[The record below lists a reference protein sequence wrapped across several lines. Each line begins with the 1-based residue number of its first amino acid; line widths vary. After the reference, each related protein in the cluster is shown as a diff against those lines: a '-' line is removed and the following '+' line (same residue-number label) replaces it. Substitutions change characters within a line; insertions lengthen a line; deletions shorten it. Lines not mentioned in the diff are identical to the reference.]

1 MKKIHTIIFLFLGL
15 LYDGQLVL
23 NSPPAPNTVVT
34 DPNSIRLLPGF
45 SLSSSS
51 GTFHAYLGGNPT
63 SPVFNGQNSDLSG
76 VNENYVYARTYLEPK
91 TSSDPT
97 AKQIQSIS
105 FFDGLGKPRQEI
117 VIHGSPAGNDL
128 VAHIP
133 YDQFGRQVEDWLP
146 VPMTSLNGNIQA
158 PPTTSGY
165 YKTSSGSVDGLIHGK
180 KNLENSPLDRLL
192 SYTGPGS
199 DWQGKKVTYDYS
211 INSKLEVYKYTTSS
225 TWNNGASSSVLNPQA
240 DFYTAGSLYK
250 TVVSD
255 EDGHKVIEYKNQKGQ
270 RLLVRKNDGINNLD
284 TYYVYNEYNQLAFI
298 IPPLA
303 ASKVLS
309 PAILDELAYQY
320 RYDGWSRL
328 VEAKLPGK
336 GWECMV
342 YDKAD
347 RLVATQD
354 ANLREKGQWLF
365 TKYDQFGRVAY
376 TGINTGGTRAQEQ
389 TEANTFGSNSVD
401 RGNVVFF
408 NRQGMDVYYGSS
420 DLTYPKSPTWVTMLS
435 LNYYDT
441 YPGYSFNPSFPSS
454 IQGETTLTETP
465 SSEGVSTK
473 GLALVNLVK
482 NIEDDSWTKNYI
494 YYDTKE
500 RAIGAHSINHLG
512 GYTQKESRL
521 SFSGAPL
528 STLTRHKRE
537 ANSTEIT
544 IGEAFTYD
552 HQQRLIKH
560 THRINGG
567 VEETLAEYVY
577 NELGQLQNKNVGN
590 GIQLLSY
597 RYNTRGALTHIND
610 PQNLGNKLFA
620 LELKYTNPQ
629 SATGLYNGNIAEV
642 DWATQSDNILKRY
655 VNMYDSL
662 NRLTGGYYQEPN
674 SSILWT
680 GTFNEYYKYDL
691 NSNITKLTRLGRPPV
706 SQTTPLMIDDLSYT
720 YQGNKLQS
728 VSDLSQNSSGY
739 PIGGKTIAYDDNG
752 NMVNH
757 LDKGISSVK
766 YNFLD
771 LPNEVVANQML
782 VAPYSLSYT
791 YRADGTKVGKKEK
804 KRVMNVVGNFETV
817 EIATDY
823 LDGFQYSPTLSFGNP
838 SAIKLQL
845 VPTSEGYYD
854 FDKSRYIYNYTDHL
868 GNIRVSFAKNSAG
881 ALEIVNSNDYYPYG
895 MSHLRMGSFYTAEGS
910 YKYKF
915 LGNEQQET
923 GWYDM
928 NARFYMPDLGR
939 FGQHDPLSA
948 LSLDA
953 YGYAFNNPISFRD
966 PTGLFGEG
974 PKCPPD
980 CSISPNSPGGSNN
993 PISTGEV
1000 IIPAPGNPGGGYN
1013 GPDGN
1018 YNYPMGGY
1026 GYGDYS
1032 GGSNSIGSVQP
1043 TFTYRGPENGQGG
1056 GLYMMSG
1063 DMFGFSDLL
1072 GIVFSSMKSENR
1084 EAALGLAALAII
1096 TTKGKA
1102 APGIV
1107 KAEVGIVKAE
1117 TRVALTDAELVTK
1130 AAQKAEAAIGGSDRF
1145 AGTAKHTYT
1154 KNLLGRYQSIYGD
1167 RGISVGSNYFKGPA
1181 GKGFLDVVNHNTK
1194 TIYDFKFGNATMSNS
1209 QFTKYSTSFPGYT
1222 IEIIRP

>member
-15 LYDGQLVL
+15 LYDGQVVL

-76 VNENYVYARTYLEPK
+76 VNENYIYARTYLEPK

-165 YKTSSGSVDGLIHGK
+165 YKTSSGSVDGLIYGK

-192 SYTGPGS
+192 FYTGPGS
-199 DWQGKKVTYDYS
+199 DWAGKKASYDYQT
-211 INSKLEVYKYTTSS
+211 NGNLEVYKLTT
-225 TWNNGASSSVLNPQA
+225 TTNWNNGASHSVLNPQEH
-240 DFYTAGSLYK
+240 FYPGGSLYK
-250 TVVSD
+250 TAVSD
-255 EDGHKVIEYKNQKGQ
+255 EDGHKVIEYKNEKGQ
-270 RLLVRKNDGINNLD
+270 RLMVRKNDGINNLD

-642 DWATQSDNILKRY
+642 DWATQSDGVLRRYSYQYDQTGRLESAVYQKPNETVIATNAYNEKVTYDGNGNIQTLLRFGSSDGHTAVKIDDIKY
-655 VNMYDSL
+655 TYDG
-662 NRLTGGYYQEPN
+662 NRLVEV
-674 SSILWT
+674 W
-680 GTFNEYYKYDL
+680 D
-691 NSNITKLTRLGRPPV
+691 
-706 SQTTPLMIDDLSYT
+706 
-720 YQGNKLQS
+720 
-728 VSDLSQNSSGY
+728 SSGNSLGLD
-739 PIGGKTIAYDDNG
+739 GGDEMAYDVNG
-752 NMVNH
+752 NLIADGAHFINKIGYNH
-757 LDKGISSVK
+757 L
-766 YNFLD
+766 N
-771 LPNEVVANQML
+771 LPNLIGKQVENFKYL
-782 VAPYSLSYT
+782 YS
-791 YRADGTKVGKKEK
+791 ADGTKL
-804 KRVMNVVGNFETV
+804 RSIHNET
-817 EIATDY
+817 EINKTTVTDY
-823 LDGFQYSPTLSFGNP
+823 IDGFQYKNGV
-838 SAIKLQL
+838 LQF

-854 FDKSRYIYNYTDHL
+854 FLINLYIYNYTDHL
-868 GNIRVSFAKNSAG
+868 GNVRLSYLNTPSRIGIVDEKN
-881 ALEIVNSNDYYPYG
+881 YYPFGLQHQGYNKLEDSDYQYG
-895 MSHLRMGSFYTAEGS
+895 
-910 YKYKF
+910 F
-915 LGNEQQET
+915 LGNELQET
-923 GWYDM
+923 GMYDM

-953 YGYAFNNPISFRD
+953 YGYAFNNPINFVD
-966 PTGLFGEG
+966 PTGMYGED
-974 PKCPPD
+974 PPG
-980 CSISPNSPGGSNN
+980 SSPSNPIDIGEIILIAPGGSSNYYTWWQIEN
-993 PISTGEV
+993 YY
-1000 IIPAPGNPGGGYN
+1000 NFGGGDN
-1013 GPDGN
+1013 S
-1018 YNYPMGGY
+1018 GY
-1026 GYGDYS
+1026 SSSYFGS
-1032 GGSNSIGSVQP
+1032 GSNNNYHLPQIQNVQP

-1072 GIVFSSMKSENR
+1072 GIIFSNMKSENR

-1107 KAEVGIVKAE
+1107 KAELAVEKGIINTEAKALRNGHLAGGIHPK
-1117 TRVALTDAELVTK
+1117 TGVPFDNAGFPDFSANLYKDGINDIIIKPTGNRVADFAASNK
-1130 AAQKAEAAIGGSDRF
+1130 AAG
-1145 AGTAKHTYT
+1145 
-1154 KNLLGRYQSIYGD
+1154 
-1167 RGISVGSNYFKGPA
+1167 
-1181 GKGFLDVVNHNTK
+1181 
-1194 TIYDFKFGNATMSNS
+1194 
-1209 QFTKYSTSFPGYT
+1209 YSSTPKGYT
-1222 IEIIRP
+1222 WHHHQTTGRMQLVETKIHSKTGHTGGFALWNIK